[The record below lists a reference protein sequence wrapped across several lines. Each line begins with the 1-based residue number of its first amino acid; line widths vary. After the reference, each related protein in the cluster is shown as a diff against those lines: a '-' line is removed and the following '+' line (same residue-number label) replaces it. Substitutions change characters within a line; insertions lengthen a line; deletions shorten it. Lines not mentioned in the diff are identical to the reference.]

1 MVGRASYFREGAARG
16 PSADLVR
23 QRPFKTAEALGERER
38 SPKCLPSQSTGRGY
52 LGPDT
57 RRSRPGEW
65 ARYGVMQTGVCCC
78 MGTPGLVRA
87 AVARGW
93 AEHGSRAPAGPSQGN
108 GGAPA
113 WRSDRVNWSGL
124 WCGYTWA
131 GQFGCACDEQ
141 GSGKPRAGGAC
152 RSNGHCVG
160 VGAVHQPVQARGS
173 EVHLR
178 WSSIVG
184 GRESDGATGKSVG
197 DSCVQRARA
206 LQGAAG
212 GGRVCS
218 SGTGRAC
225 LAGVAGVCTEGKKSK
240 S

>member
-1 MVGRASYFREGAARG
+1 M
-16 PSADLVR
+16 
-23 QRPFKTAEALGERER
+23 
-38 SPKCLPSQSTGRGY
+38 QS
-52 LGPDT
+52 
-57 RRSRPGEW
+57 
-65 ARYGVMQTGVCCC
+65 GVCCC

-184 GRESDGATGKSVG
+184 GRESDGATGKRVG
-197 DSCVQRARA
+197 DSCVQRARP
-206 LQGAAG
+206 GAAG
-212 GGRVCS
+212 SCWRWQSMQQRDRQSLSRWRGE
-218 SGTGRAC
+218 C
-225 LAGVAGVCTEGKKSK
+225 LYRGQKVQVMKRNNAVYGPSLIL
-240 S
+240 